1 MGTKYSSVSV
11 SGYNSSP
18 PADDGSST
26 SANQVKWSTI
36 KTKLPDPLKTALES
50 INGNLA
56 TFANFGSRQV
66 TASDT
71 TLASDHMKTIEIA
84 STVSASVTIS
94 LGDATTMADGY
105 IVTIKNSSTI
115 TQTVGRATVGDT
127 IDGAAS
133 NFSLPSGA
141 AVTFKALSTNY
152 QVTSDYKAASS
163 VSTWT
168 VTGTLTGPTG
178 VWNTT
183 GLGLGAATPA
193 TYGRLAVETPTT
205 GYGVFAIRDSVSGTG
220 GVQMAQYYG
229 TVKVSYMDFVLTDGT
244 GASEDGY
251 LTWATITAGSL
262 AEGMR
267 LTSGTLNVVTGI
279 TENSARV
286 FSRNSESTCGGAQTY
301 SAANKIYTFVHGL
314 SGIPDLTSVWLQC
327 TTADLGYSVG
337 DRVYIQGASTGTALS
352 ARLPSVNVAAD
363 ATNVYVIFNNT
374 PYICNKGTAENA
386 NITASRWDVHVR
398 AWY

>member
-205 GYGVFAIRDSVSGTG
+205 GYGVFAIRDSVSGAG

-279 TENSARV
+279 TENSSRV
-286 FSRNSESTCGGAQTY
+286 FSRNSADVGSPPAAQNY
-301 SAANKIYTFVHGL
+301 DAANKTFTFAHGL
-314 SGIPDLTSVWLQC
+314 SATPLWVSVWVQC
-327 TTADLGYSVG
+327 TTGELGYSIG
-337 DRVYIQGASTGTALS
+337 DVIYVSSGIGTATDYLS
-352 ARLPSVNVAAD
+352 VSAD
-363 ATNVYVIFNNT
+363 ATNVYVSVANAIAVVNRTT
-374 PYICNKGTAENA
+374 PSSISALTVNRWSIYI
-386 NITASRWDVHVR
+386 R

>member
-36 KTKLPDPLKTALES
+36 KAKLPDPLKTALES

-133 NFSLPSGA
+133 NFSLPSG
-141 AVTFKALSTNY
+141 
-152 QVTSDYKAASS
+152 
-163 VSTWT
+163 
-168 VTGTLTGPTG
+168 
-178 VWNTT
+178 
-183 GLGLGAATPA
+183 
-193 TYGRLAVETPTT
+193 
-205 GYGVFAIRDSVSGTG
+205 G
-220 GVQMAQYYG
+220 G
-229 TVKVSYMDFVLTDGT
+229 KHFDKRCF
-244 GASEDGY
+244 E
-251 LTWATITAGSL
+251 IK
-262 AEGMR
+262 R
-267 LTSGTLNVVTGI
+267 I
-279 TENSARV
+279 FRK
-286 FSRNSESTCGGAQTY
+286 FS
-301 SAANKIYTFVHGL
+301 
-314 SGIPDLTSVWLQC
+314 
-327 TTADLGYSVG
+327 
-337 DRVYIQGASTGTALS
+337 
-352 ARLPSVNVAAD
+352 
-363 ATNVYVIFNNT
+363 
-374 PYICNKGTAENA
+374 
-386 NITASRWDVHVR
+386 
-398 AWY
+398 